1 MQFMIILVFM
11 VVGYFIGSLS
21 IARLVVHF
29 VSPDVNLEQV
39 EAPDQT
45 TGGTFT
51 MRFVGATTASMVLG
65 PKVGGLI
72 GILDILKGAIPTLVV
87 RLIFPDQPY
96 FFILGT
102 AIVLGHIW
110 PIYFGFRG
118 GVGLSSALGVL
129 LILDPLGTLVC
140 ILLGMLIGMFIL
152 KEIGFI
158 LMGGPML
165 FLFWIAFRT
174 GDWLYI
180 GLTLLINFSL
190 IIALIPDYR
199 YQIEARKAGKSDL
212 GSSMDGFPMGQMMK
226 KMMIK
231 MGISPDKKR
240 TK

>member
-1 MQFMIILVFM
+1 
-11 VVGYFIGSLS
+11 VVTRI
-21 IARLVVHF
+21 
-29 VSPDVNLEQV
+29 VSPGTKLDEVDL
-39 EAPDQT
+39 PDAN

-65 PKVGGLI
+65 PKIGGLI

-140 ILLGMLIGMFIL
+140 ILLGMFIGIFIL

-165 FLFWIAFRT
+165 FLFWIAFMS

-180 GLTLLINFSL
+180 GLTLFINLALIV
-190 IIALIPDYR
+190 AVIPDYR

-212 GSSMDGFPMGQMMK
+212 GSSMDAFPMGQMMK